1 MKTLGDAGITGA
13 ASAGLPGE
21 SVIAEGRPA
30 PEVDLD
36 QATDI
41 AVLPFLHIYG
51 MNSLL
56 NASLLHRMHL
66 VTMPA
71 LDLVKFPEV
80 IGRYRVDLTCIVPPI
95 AVALAKHPVVAE
107 YGLTGMKHMVSGA
120 AAFDGELADAVSH
133 RIDSTVVRATA

>member
-41 AVLPFLHIYG
+41 AVLLFLHIYG

-66 VTMPA
+66 VTCRPS
-71 LDLVKFPEV
+71 
-80 IGRYRVDLTCIVPPI
+80 I
-95 AVALAKHPVVAE
+95 
-107 YGLTGMKHMVSGA
+107 S
-120 AAFDGELADAVSH
+120 
-133 RIDSTVVRATA
+133 